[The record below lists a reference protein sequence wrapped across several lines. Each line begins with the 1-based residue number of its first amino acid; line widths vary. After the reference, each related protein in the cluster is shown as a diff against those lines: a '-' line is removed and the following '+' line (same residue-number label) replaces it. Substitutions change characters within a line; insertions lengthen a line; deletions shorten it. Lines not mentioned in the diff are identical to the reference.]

1 MLTPFNA
8 RDDWEMGVHRIGET
22 GCIELRVRETAR
34 KVAEEAARDE
44 RQQRMC
50 YWGYRF
56 EQLSTS
62 GPPGGRGGG
71 GGGSSGYRIAS
82 PSDLASGAPLLGE
95 GGLSEAE
102 ARRLKAAYA
111 HLQAEE
117 APGGAGG
124 SEGAVNA
131 NEEFCAVP
139 CLDPTLALTLALA
152 LTLSLTLSLTLAL
165 ALTLA
170 LTLGLT
176 DRNPRYPSRHD
187 REPSS
192 KSLSTSPP

>member
-1 MLTPFNA
+1 M
-8 RDDWEMGVHRIGET
+8 
-22 GCIELRVRETAR
+22 
-34 KVAEEAARDE
+34 AEEAARD

-71 GGGSSGYRIAS
+71 GGSGSGYRIAS
-82 PSDLASGAPLLGE
+82 PSDLASGALLGE
-95 GGLSEAE
+95 GGLSEAGR
-102 ARRLKAAYA
+102 ADKAAA
-111 HLQAEE
+111 HLQEE
-117 APGGAGG
+117 APGGAAGG
-124 SEGAVNA
+124 EGAVNA

-152 LTLSLTLSLTLAL
+152 LTLSLTLAL

-170 LTLGLT
+170 LTFGL
-176 DRNPRYPSRHD
+176 N
-187 REPSS
+187 
-192 KSLSTSPP
+192 